1 MRVPDLPHLRVVRAF
16 EKAGFRV
23 TRQSGHIAMHNA
35 ERNVMAIIP
44 RHNPVKR
51 STLRRILREVDM
63 SLEDFLKLL

>member
-1 MRVPDLPHLRVVRAF
+1 MRVPDLPHQRVVRAF

-23 TRQSGHIAMHNA
+23 VRQSGHIAMHNA

-51 STLRRILREVDM
+51 STLRRILREVGM
-63 SLEDFLKLL
+63 PREEFLDLI

>member
-1 MRVPDLPHLRVVRAF
+1 
-16 EKAGFRV
+16 
-23 TRQSGHIAMHNA
+23 MHNA